1 VRRLALGLAFAA
13 LLALPAAA
21 SAYGTTATDASAGA
35 GPWTNLAAAGSAT
48 DGGAAAS
55 LTESESGGGT
65 PQLFPPNRE
74 MTSAAGWTASDT
86 NGVLCTTG
94 SDHDGSQGNPAGS
107 LRTSY
112 AALLNLLN
120 LLADCSTTWRSQSF
134 TWTDGEPADVA
145 FSMDR
150 LMDLNGLVG
159 LATATVTARLVDE
172 TTPGSLT
179 LATAT
184 VTQDSGWSAM
194 TGAPGPT
201 AIVHGHTYHLEVVVS
216 FASTLSLISGFG
228 VNLDNVTLSVRP
240 GDQRAAGELRAVGVP
255 AGSTHTLEIRARTS
269 GEPFDVQVWDGATW
283 TTRASVAA
291 TAPAWGTVSHGLT
304 AAEWNGGT
312 VRVRFADAGTGADP
326 VADTLEVDHLRV
338 VSTGGI
344 TVSGPTS
351 VTMPTVTLDGLSAKV
366 STAALG
372 PVEVRDAGGAASGW
386 TLSATATRWT
396 LDGAPG
402 DQLPAVAFA
411 AAPGAPT
418 TPDGSD
424 LTGVGA
430 GAGGTLLPA
439 TPLALMSA
447 APGAGVG
454 TYRQAPV
461 LSLSVPVTASS
472 GVYRSVIT
480 LSAS

>member
-1 VRRLALGLAFAA
+1 VRGLALALACTA
-13 LLALPAAA
+13 LVALPAVA
-21 SAYGTTATDASAGA
+21 SAYGTTATDASAGT
-35 GPWTNLAAAGSAT
+35 GPWTNLAAAGSGS
-48 DGGAAAS
+48 DGGAAAA
-55 LTESESGGGT
+55 LTETESGGGT
-65 PQLFPPNRE
+65 PQLFPANRE
-74 MTSAAGWTASDT
+74 MASGAGWTASDT
-86 NGVLCTTG
+86 NGVLCTT
-94 SDHDGSQGNPAGS
+94 SSAHDGSEGSPAGS

-134 TWTDGEPADVA
+134 TWNDGQPADVA
-145 FSMDR
+145 FAMDR
-150 LMDLNGLVG
+150 LVDLNGLVG

-172 TTPGSLT
+172 TTPGALT
-179 LATAT
+179 LASAT
-184 VTQDSGWSAM
+184 VTQDSGWTPM
-194 TGAPGPT
+194 TGSPAPS
-201 AIVHGHTYHLEVVVS
+201 AVVHGHTYHLEVEIS
-216 FASTLSLISGFG
+216 FTSTLSLISGFG
-228 VNLDNVTLSVRP
+228 VNLDNVVLSVRP
-240 GDQRAAGELRAVGVP
+240 GDQRATGELRAVGVP
-255 AGSTHTLEIRARTS
+255 VGSTHTLEVRARTT

-283 TTRASVAA
+283 TTRASAA
-291 TAPAWGTVSHGLT
+291 AAAPAWGNASHGLT

-312 VRVRFADAGTGADP
+312 VRVRFVDAGTGADP

-351 VTMPTVTLDGLSAKV
+351 VTMPAVTIDGVSAKV
-366 STAALG
+366 SSAALG
-372 PVEVRDAGGAASGW
+372 PVEVRDTGGAASGW

-402 DQLPAVAFA
+402 DQLPAAAFA
-411 AAPGAPT
+411 AAPAAPT

-424 LTGVGA
+424 LTGVAA
-430 GAGGTLLPA
+430 GGPGTLLPA